1 MVNFLATC
9 LIIVATY
16 LCRWVSI
23 HASPIWFLLAL
34 LPLICGIGLM
44 FDRAWARYLWYAIAS
59 VASIGAIVVSVS
71 MMLHGWRIES
81 TAGTVIALI
90 PGMLLLSVCIGGTLA
105 VRHRART
112 RRYTQ

>member
-1 MVNFLATC
+1 MVNFLAVC

-59 VASIGAIVVSVS
+59 SASIGWIVMTAS
-71 MMLHGWRIES
+71 MMLRGGRIEG
-81 TAGTVIALI
+81 AADTVMALI
-90 PGMLLLSVCIGGTLA
+90 PGVLLLSVCVGGSLA

-112 RRYTQ
+112 KQHTW

>member
-1 MVNFLATC
+1 LP
-9 LIIVATY
+9 
-16 LCRWVSI
+16 VSI

-59 VASIGAIVVSVS
+59 VASIGAIVVTVS
-71 MMLHGWRIES
+71 MMLHRWRING
-81 TAGTVIALI
+81 AVDAAIALI
-90 PGMLLLSVCIGGTLA
+90 PGMLLLSVCVGGSLA